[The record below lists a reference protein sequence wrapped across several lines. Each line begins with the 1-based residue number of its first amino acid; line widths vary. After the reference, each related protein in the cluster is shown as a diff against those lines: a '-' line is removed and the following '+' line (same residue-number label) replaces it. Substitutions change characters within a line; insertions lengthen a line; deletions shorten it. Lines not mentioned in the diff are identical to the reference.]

1 VRNLLSTGYD
11 ADYLAHWTRELGLD
25 KLWQEAMHD

>member
-1 VRNLLSTGYD
+1 MRNLLSTGYD

-25 KLWQEAMHD
+25 KLRQEAMHD